1 MCHSGGLNH
10 DTFKTNKVPH
20 GTGPSKT
27 EGPLN
32 QEVTVGNG
40 KKTQLGLDGI
50 GLLKNLS
57 NGSSLWISAGVAL
70 FFVASLLLWVS
81 LWVHVV
87 CVFFFG
93 GGPLSFLGLGSNRR
107 FPQIQTQCQI
117 KSDKWLSLQKAT
129 PFDFG
134 HSRNSLNLAVSLS
147 LSNYGVTFGQLERPN
162 LLSGNNHSVLS
173 LEASA
178 F

>member
-1 MCHSGGLNH
+1 MCHSSGLNH

-40 KKTQLGLDGI
+40 KNTTRPRWYRPPQKPVKR
-50 GLLKNLS
+50 LKFVDLCR
-57 NGSSLWISAGVAL
+57 GCLV
-70 FFVASLLLWVS
+70 FCCVASPLGFPFGSCCL
-81 LWVHVV
+81 
-87 CVFFFG
+87 CVFFW

-147 LSNYGVTFGQLERPN
+147 LSNYGVTFGQLERPP
-162 LLSGNNHSVLS
+162 LLSGNSHSVLS